1 MEIGERLKEAREEQN
16 VSLESLQ
23 ETTKIQKRY
32 LEAIEQGNFKIL
44 PGTFYARAFIK
55 EYAAAVGLDPNEL
68 LEEYKG
74 EMPQTEEESAAQYAH
89 IHRSRKDN
97 NATKNTN
104 IFSFIPTV
112 IVVLLVIGIFFVIW
126 LFYQGTVS
134 EESTEPVQPQDDNA
148 VTYSEDEENLDSNQ
162 TENES
167 SGGESEAAD
176 DSESENSSDEN
187 TENTSEESE
196 DPKPEFAV
204 EEEGT
209 GSPPESTVTL
219 NNASDEVTAKIE
231 ASGKSWLDV
240 ENDAG
245 ESLFSGMV
253 NTDNSPVEVDLSNAE
268 RVWFSVGSAPALD
281 ITIDGTALEYPVNPE
296 EEVYQ
301 KIWVNINK
309 AGE

>member
-16 VSLESLQ
+16 LSLESLQ

-68 LEEYKG
+68 LEEYK
-74 EMPQTEEESAAQYAH
+74 EEIPQAEEESTVQYSH
-89 IHRSRKDN
+89 IHRSRKNN
-97 NATKNTN
+97 NAQKNTN

-112 IVVLLVIGIFFVIW
+112 IVVLLVIGIFFVVW
-126 LFYQGTVS
+126 LFYQETAS
-134 EESTEPVQPQDDNA
+134 EEITEPEQPQDDQE
-148 VTYSEDEENLDSNQ
+148 VTYDDDGDNQENKGSGDESD
-162 TENES
+162 
-167 SGGESEAAD
+167 AAS
-176 DSESENSSDEN
+176 DSESENSGDKS
-187 TENTSEESE
+187 TEGESE
-196 DPKPEFAV
+196 KSKPEFVV
-204 EEEGT
+204 EEKGT

-219 NNASDEVTAKIE
+219 ENASDEITATIE
-231 ASGKSWLDV
+231 ASGDSWLDV
-240 ENDAG
+240 QNDAG

-253 NTDNSPVEVDLSNAE
+253 SADNSPVEVDLAGAD

-281 ITIDGTALEYPVNPE
+281 ITIDGTALEYPVNPD
-296 EEVYQ
+296 EEVFQ
-301 KIWVNINK
+301 KVWVKINK

>member
-16 VSLESLQ
+16 LSLESLQ

-68 LEEYKG
+68 LEEYK
-74 EMPQTEEESAAQYAH
+74 EEIPQAEEESTVQYSH

-97 NATKNTN
+97 NAQKNTN

-112 IVVLLVIGIFFVIW
+112 IVVLLVIGIFFVVW
-126 LFYQGTVS
+126 LFYQETAS
-134 EESTEPVQPQDDNA
+134 EEITEPEQPQDDQE
-148 VTYSEDEENLDSNQ
+148 VTYDDDGDNQENKGSGDESD
-162 TENES
+162 
-167 SGGESEAAD
+167 AAS
-176 DSESENSSDEN
+176 DSESENSGDKS
-187 TENTSEESE
+187 TEGESE
-196 DPKPEFAV
+196 KSKPEFVV
-204 EEEGT
+204 EEKGT

-219 NNASDEVTAKIE
+219 ENASDEITATIE
-231 ASGKSWLDV
+231 ASGDSWLDV
-240 ENDAG
+240 QNDAG

-253 NTDNSPVEVDLSNAE
+253 SADNSPVEVDLAGAD

-281 ITIDGTALEYPVNPE
+281 ITIDGTALEYPVNPD
-296 EEVYQ
+296 EEVFQ
-301 KIWVNINK
+301 KVWVKINK

>member
-1 MEIGERLKEAREEQN
+1 MEIGERLKEAREDQN
-16 VSLESLQ
+16 LSLESLQ

-68 LEEYKG
+68 LEEYK
-74 EMPQTEEESAAQYAH
+74 EEIPQAEEESTVQYSH

-97 NATKNTN
+97 NAQKNTN

-112 IVVLLVIGIFFVIW
+112 IVVLLVIGIFFVVW
-126 LFYQGTVS
+126 LFYQGTAS
-134 EESTEPVQPQDDNA
+134 EEITEPEQPQDDQE
-148 VTYSEDEENLDSNQ
+148 VTYDDDGDNQENKGSGDESD
-162 TENES
+162 
-167 SGGESEAAD
+167 AAS
-176 DSESENSSDEN
+176 DSESENSGDKS
-187 TENTSEESE
+187 TEGESE
-196 DPKPEFAV
+196 KSKPEFIV
-204 EEEGT
+204 EEKGT

-219 NNASDEVTAKIE
+219 ENASDEITATIE
-231 ASGKSWLDV
+231 ASGNSWLDV
-240 ENDAG
+240 QNDAG

-253 NTDNSPVEVDLSNAE
+253 SADNSPVEVDLAGAD

-281 ITIDGTALEYPVNPE
+281 ITIDGTALEYPVNPD
-296 EEVYQ
+296 EEVFQ
-301 KIWVNINK
+301 KVWVKINK

>member
-1 MEIGERLKEAREEQN
+1 MEIGERLKEAREDQN
-16 VSLESLQ
+16 LSLESLQ

-68 LEEYKG
+68 LEEYK
-74 EMPQTEEESAAQYAH
+74 EEIPQAEEESTVQYSH

-97 NATKNTN
+97 NAQKNTN

-112 IVVLLVIGIFFVIW
+112 IVVLLVIGIFFVVW
-126 LFYQGTVS
+126 LFYQGTAS
-134 EESTEPVQPQDDNA
+134 EEITEPEQPQDDQE
-148 VTYSEDEENLDSNQ
+148 VTYDDDGDNQENKGSGDESD
-162 TENES
+162 
-167 SGGESEAAD
+167 AAS
-176 DSESENSSDEN
+176 DSESENSGDKS
-187 TENTSEESE
+187 TEGESE
-196 DPKPEFAV
+196 KSKPEFIV
-204 EEEGT
+204 EEKGT

-219 NNASDEVTAKIE
+219 ENASDEITATIE
-231 ASGKSWLDV
+231 ASGDSWLDV
-240 ENDAG
+240 QNDAG

-253 NTDNSPVEVDLSNAE
+253 SADNSPVEVDLAGAD

-281 ITIDGTALEYPVNPE
+281 ITIDGTALEYPVNPD
-296 EEVYQ
+296 EEVFQ
-301 KIWVNINK
+301 KVWVKINK